1 MSWRGIAAIVL
12 VAAALFSGWSAWN
25 NRDRRSQE
33 TVDPDRSSY
42 VLRDF
47 QMTALDKDGKE
58 SVTLQAPYM
67 QSSAQDKSYTVQ
79 TPLFLVPDENGG
91 HWETR
96 SRTAWI
102 SADGDKAILQDD
114 VVANSAPGA
123 PDRTDF
129 KTSRLDLLP
138 NENRA
143 VTDQQVT
150 LTQPGSILTGR
161 GFEMNLDTRQ
171 YKFQSRVKSRYV
183 PKSAR

>member
-1 MSWRGIAAIVL
+1 VSWRAIVAVVL
-12 VAAALFSGWSAWN
+12 VAVALFSGWSAWN
-25 NRDRRSQE
+25 NRDRRSE
-33 TVDPDRSSY
+33 ESVDPDRSSY

-47 QMTALDKDGKE
+47 QMTALDKEGKE

-67 QSSAQDKSYTVQ
+67 QSSPQDKSYTVQ
-79 TPLFLVPDENGG
+79 SPLFLVPDENGS

-96 SRTAWI
+96 SKTAWI
-102 SADGDKAILQDD
+102 SATGDKAILQDD

-123 PDRTDF
+123 ANPTDF

-143 VTDQQVT
+143 VTDQVVT
-150 LTQPGSILTGR
+150 VTQPGSILTGR

-171 YKFQSRVKSRYV
+171 YTFQSKVKSRYV

>member
-1 MSWRGIAAIVL
+1 VSWRGIAAIVL

-96 SRTAWI
+96 SKTAWI